1 MSDIS
6 LIPKEYKKTKIGFGR
21 VISKIGVI
29 AIILVILA
37 LLAYGGLLFYSSKME
52 ENINSIQ
59 AQIKELNQ
67 QRDEEFE
74 KEVVATDK
82 ALKNLKTIFKN
93 HLYWSNIFS
102 TIEELTVPE
111 LGFTGFSGN
120 LSGSSSA
127 TISLAGR
134 TSGYTYLAK
143 QMVSFQENDS
153 ISGIVVSG
161 ISLSTEGGIEFV
173 LNINFSED
181 ILLQKKQ

>member
-6 LIPKEYKKTKIGFGR
+6 LIPKEYKKTKVGFGR
-21 VISKIGVI
+21 AISKIGTI

-37 LLAYGGLLFYSSKME
+37 LLVYGGLLFYSSKLE
-52 ENINSIQ
+52 ENIDSIQ

-74 KEVVATDK
+74 KEVISVDK
-82 ALKNLKTIFKN
+82 TLKNLKTVFKN

-111 LGFTGFSGN
+111 VGFTGFSGN
-120 LSGSSSA
+120 ISESNSVN
-127 TISLAGR
+127 ISLTGR

-143 QMVSFQENDS
+143 QMVSFQEDDS
-153 ISGIVVSG
+153 ISGVTVAG
-161 ISLSTEGGIEFV
+161 IALSTEGGIEFT
-173 LNINFSED
+173 LNINFSEGS
-181 ILLQKKQ
+181 LLQKK